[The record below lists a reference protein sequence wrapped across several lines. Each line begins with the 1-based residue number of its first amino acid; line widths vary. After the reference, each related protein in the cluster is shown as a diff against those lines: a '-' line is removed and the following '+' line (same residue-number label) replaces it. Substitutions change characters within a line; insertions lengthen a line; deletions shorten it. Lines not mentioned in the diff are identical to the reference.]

1 MLMLSMDIHG
11 IVWRT
16 GKMNENSIDIIVNRL
31 ADITR
36 ELEDLTEASQELLQE
51 AVALQFQLE
60 LEEEQV

>member
-1 MLMLSMDIHG
+1 
-11 IVWRT
+11 
-16 GKMNENSIDIIVNRL
+16 MNENSIDIIVNRL